1 MKHPLKT
8 NIYLKI
14 GIIFI
19 IGLLLLIPTEMI
31 ESLIHERE
39 STQQNAVREVSSKW
53 GEEQTLQGP
62 FISIPYNKY
71 GQQNTA
77 NDKLSKTVQ
86 YTDYVHI
93 LPSELT
99 ISGYMNPERRYRGIY
114 EIVVYNSKLE
124 ISGTFKNL
132 NLSNSGIPIKDMQLD
147 NAVFTIGVNDL
158 RGIEKQIQLNWNS
171 TSHSFNPGVVGTDV
185 VKSGINATIALAPN
199 DSSSYT
205 FSFTIDLN
213 GSQLLYFTPVG
224 KVTNITM
231 NSSWNN
237 PSFNGAFLPDSR
249 SITDSGFTANWNV
262 LHLNRNYPQVWS
274 GNKYSIGESAFGID
288 LLLPVDNYQKSYR
301 SIRYAILFIGFTFI
315 AFFFIEILNSIFIH
329 PIQYILV
336 GIALVVF
343 YTLLLSI
350 SEQLTYNLAFVISA
364 LATLILITGYVKA
377 IIKST
382 SLVLLIIAILLILY
396 TFIFVIIQLQDF
408 ALLIGSI
415 GIFMIVSCVMYFSR
429 KIDWYA
435 INLGEKKELQ
445 PKNIQEHTVRSTD
458 TATEI
463 IENKNTEHNRD
474 TSLPNAADS
483 GNSVHE

>member
-1 MKHPLKT
+1 MIQPLKS

-19 IGLLLLIPTEMI
+19 IGLLLMIPTQMI

-39 STQQNAVREVSSKW
+39 STQKIAVQEVSSKW
-53 GEEQTLQGP
+53 GEEQRLQGP
-62 FISIPYNKY
+62 FISIPYNRL
-71 GQQNTA
+71 GNLNSG
-77 NDKLSKTVQ
+77 NDKAGKSPQ
-86 YTDYVHI
+86 YTDYFHI

-99 ISGYMNPERRYRGIY
+99 ISGQINPERRYRGIY
-114 EIVVYNSKLE
+114 EIVVYNSKLD
-124 ISGTFKNL
+124 ISGSFSNL
-132 NLSNSGIPIKDMQLD
+132 NFSNAGIQLKDLQFD
-147 NAVFTIGVNDL
+147 KAVLTCGINDL
-158 RGIEKQIQLNWNS
+158 RGIEKQIMLNWNGK
-171 TSHSFNPGVVGTDV
+171 TFSFNPGVVSSDV
-185 VKSGINATIALAPN
+185 VKSGVNASIAMAPN

-224 KVTNITM
+224 KVTSITM
-231 NSSWNN
+231 NSTWNN

-249 SITDSGFTANWNV
+249 NISDAGFTANWNI
-262 LHLNRNYPQVWS
+262 LHLNRNYPQAWIGS
-274 GNKYSIGESAFGID
+274 NYSIGESAFGID

-382 SLVLLIIAILLILY
+382 SLVFLIIAIL
-396 TFIFVIIQLQDF
+396 
-408 ALLIGSI
+408 
-415 GIFMIVSCVMYFSR
+415 
-429 KIDWYA
+429 
-435 INLGEKKELQ
+435 
-445 PKNIQEHTVRSTD
+445 
-458 TATEI
+458 
-463 IENKNTEHNRD
+463 
-474 TSLPNAADS
+474 
-483 GNSVHE
+483 